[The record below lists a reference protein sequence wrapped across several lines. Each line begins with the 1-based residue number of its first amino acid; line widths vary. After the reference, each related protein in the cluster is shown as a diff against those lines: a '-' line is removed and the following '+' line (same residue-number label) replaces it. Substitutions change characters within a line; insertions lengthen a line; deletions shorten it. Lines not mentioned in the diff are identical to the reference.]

1 MSTFTLHLSDTTT
14 TSQEKIIT
22 EQLALFNLLQIRD
35 SDFTLDENI
44 ILEYPAALEDF
55 LNNPINYIKQQL
67 ENKHIKNLSEI
78 KEIVILTTYGDKL
91 IKNLVNDGFDESLID
106 MPAGPDNTYHFSKQV
121 NPTGTF
127 IYYLEVVNE
136 ADEKI
141 RPTFI
146 ITAKDNNNEI
156 IGGISGNIFEKDNQ
170 NFAYIATT
178 VTAPNAPQGL
188 GSQMMQETLNYLEKS
203 NVVKVNAGTQTA
215 DKFYIKHGFNI
226 INHLI
231 NNIRYRSD
239 KNNNKVWHDLVILEK
254 QLTK

>member
-1 MSTFTLHLSDTTT
+1 MSIFTLQLSDITTT
-14 TSQEKIIT
+14 AQDKIIT

-35 SDFTLDENI
+35 SDFTLNENI
-44 ILEYPAALEDF
+44 ILEYPAPLEDF
-55 LNNPINYIKQQL
+55 LNNPIKYIHK
-67 ENKHIKNLSEI
+67 KDLSEI

-91 IKNLVNDGFDESLID
+91 IKNLVNDEFKANLID
-106 MPAGPDNTYHFSKQV
+106 MPAGPDNTYHFSKQI
-121 NPTGTF
+121 NQSGKFT
-127 IYYLEVVNE
+127 YYLEVVNE

-146 ITAKDNNNEI
+146 ITAKNNNNEI

-170 NFAYIATT
+170 KFAYIATT
-178 VTAPNAPQGL
+178 VTAPNSPKGL

-203 NVVKVNAGTQTA
+203 NVAKVNVGTQTA
-215 DKFYIKHGFNI
+215 DKFYIKHCFNI

-231 NNIRYRSD
+231 KNIRYRND